1 MSDSANGYDD
11 RTTKQRLASAQ
22 AQAEGESGRR
32 RQLEC
37 LVVRYRDRPDRCTIT
52 PRECSEEERLTHW
65 LSADLSAVVDL
76 EDAR

>member
-11 RTTKQRLASAQ
+11 RTIRQRLASAQ
-22 AQAEGESGRR
+22 AEGESDRR

-52 PRECSEEERLTHW
+52 PRECSEEERITHW
-65 LSADLSAVVDL
+65 LSTDLSAVVDL
-76 EDAR
+76 EEVR